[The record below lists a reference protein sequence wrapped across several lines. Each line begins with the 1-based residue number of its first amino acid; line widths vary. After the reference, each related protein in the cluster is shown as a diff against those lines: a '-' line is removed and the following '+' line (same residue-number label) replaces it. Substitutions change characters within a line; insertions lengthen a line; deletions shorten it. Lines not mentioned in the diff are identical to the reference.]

1 MDRRVLDYL
10 MRRVEEDSFDGR
22 RRRGRSGRYIR
33 DRRDYADYEDRE
45 DGRRGVRGS
54 GRGRDRADY
63 DERDYED
70 RRDRRDYGDYEDE
83 RDYDDGHYEM
93 RLTKSDMKHWKHKL
107 HNADGTRGEHY
118 DMQQIMQAAEKLGIK
133 FHEFDEKEFCI
144 TVNMMYSDYCKVLKK
159 HVSPEKELI
168 VCAELAKAFLED
180 DDGPEASEKL
190 ALYYYCIANNEEV

>member
-10 MRRVEEDSFDGR
+10 MRRAEEDSFDGR

-45 DGRRGVRGS
+45 DGRRGMRGS
-54 GRGRDRADY
+54 RRDRADY
-63 DERDYED
+63 DEQDYED

-83 RDYDDGHYEM
+83 RDYRDYGEM

-107 HNADGTRGEHY
+107 QNADGTRGEHY
-118 DMQQIMQAAEKLGIK
+118 DMQQIMQVAEKLGIK
-133 FHEFDEKEFCI
+133 FNEFDEKEFCV

-168 VCAELAKAFLED
+168 VCAEMAKAFLED

-190 ALYYYCIANNEEV
+190 ALYYHCIANNEEV